1 MVNVL
6 GGYEGVDVPI
16 CEVCGKPKAYL
27 HNGKLYPSMCD
38 CQIKEHEAA
47 EAAERANALKAARA
61 ERVKTAFQFE
71 EMAAQTFEAADGLH
85 GVEQLAKCEK
95 YANRCIEGANYGLLL
110 FGSPDGGKTYASC
123 AIANKVLDAGKS
135 VIMRSVPQLVVF
147 KDTTEKRAT
156 ERLLGQL
163 LSCDLLILDDLGA
176 ERTTPFAQEF
186 VYAVVDGRYNA
197 RKPMVVSTNLTR
209 SELVHTPDITQQRI
223 YNRVLEV
230 CYPLEFK
237 TGRKRS
243 TKDRYAAMLEDIER
257 G

>member
-1 MVNVL
+1 M
-6 GGYEGVDVPI
+6 
-16 CEVCGKPKAYL
+16 
-27 HNGKLYPSMCD
+27 
-38 CQIKEHEAA
+38 
-47 EAAERANALKAARA
+47 
-61 ERVKTAFQFE
+61 
-71 EMAAQTFEAADGLH
+71 
-85 GVEQLAKCEK
+85 
-95 YANRCIEGANYGLLL
+95 
-110 FGSPDGGKTYASC
+110 
-123 AIANKVLDAGKS
+123 
-135 VIMRSVPQLVVF
+135 
-147 KDTTEKRAT
+147 
-156 ERLLGQL
+156 

-243 TKDRYAAMLEDIER
+243 TKERYAAMLEDIER